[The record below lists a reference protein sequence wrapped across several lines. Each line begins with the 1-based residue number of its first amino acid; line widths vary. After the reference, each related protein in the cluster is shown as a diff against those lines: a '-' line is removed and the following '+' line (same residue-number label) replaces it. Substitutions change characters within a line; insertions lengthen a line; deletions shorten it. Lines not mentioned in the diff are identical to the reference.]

1 MFKHGPVSTETDRKP
16 FIFTLIA
23 LVVGLAGVIL
33 LFTLGK
39 GSALAVFAGILLGV
53 VTLAAAAV
61 LFGMVTDRAYIE
73 DGVLHMRYLFKH
85 KTVPLEKIAKVTFQD
100 DVYSVYD
107 RSGGLRGTINGKLTG
122 IDSILYELDRNGI
135 PIG

>member
-1 MFKHGPVSTETDRKP
+1 MFRHGPVSTETDRKP

-39 GSALAVFAGILLGV
+39 GSALAVFAGVLLGV

-85 KTVPLEKIAKVTFQD
+85 KTVPLEKIAKVTLQD

-107 RSGGLRGTINGKLTG
+107 RRGDLRGTINGKLTG